1 MIIGVDINNDRKAWG
16 ERFGMTHFVNPK
28 DLGKDL
34 VPHLVN
40 MTKSGA
46 DQIGGADYT
55 FDCTGNVTVMRQAL
69 EACHRGWGQSIIIG
83 VAPAGAEISTRPF
96 QLVTGR
102 VWKGTAFG
110 GARGRTDVPKIV
122 DWYMQGK
129 IQIDPMITHVM
140 PLSRN
145 QQRVRIDEARGIDPR
160 RGDVL
165 GRIAPSFF
173 KRHCQPTG
181 RAHAHPVIGSAW
193 QAKTKLEKL
202 MRLNFV
208 TVDVFTTTQFA
219 GNPLGVVLN
228 AEGLSSEQMQTIA
241 AEFNLAETTF
251 VLPPKDPAHTA
262 EVRIFTPRHEM
273 PFAGHPNV
281 GTAFAL
287 AREGKSYG
295 RPVNG
300 DSVIFEEKAGLV
312 PISLLKDGVKIS
324 GARLASPQL
333 LSVTERNPRR
343 PRGARLLAVGGRYS
357 DDKPP
362 SLHRVLRRPVHSG
375 RTRKP

>member
-1 MIIGVDINNDRKAWG
+1 
-16 ERFGMTHFVNPK
+16 
-28 DLGKDL
+28 
-34 VPHLVN
+34 
-40 MTKSGA
+40 
-46 DQIGGADYT
+46 
-55 FDCTGNVTVMRQAL
+55 
-69 EACHRGWGQSIIIG
+69 
-83 VAPAGAEISTRPF
+83 
-96 QLVTGR
+96 
-102 VWKGTAFG
+102 
-110 GARGRTDVPKIV
+110 
-122 DWYMQGK
+122 
-129 IQIDPMITHVM
+129 
-140 PLSRN
+140 
-145 QQRVRIDEARGIDPR
+145 
-160 RGDVL
+160 
-165 GRIAPSFF
+165 
-173 KRHCQPTG
+173 
-181 RAHAHPVIGSAW
+181 
-193 QAKTKLEKL
+193 

-312 PISLLKDGVKIS
+312 PISLLKDGATIS

-333 LSVTERNPRR
+333 LSVMDEVPADLVARACSLSPDDILMTNHR
-343 PRGARLLAVGGRYS
+343 PCIASCGAPFILAELGSRDALARASGRAEVFAQEVSKYPATSTLIYTQVDEGDIHVRARMFAPHRGIPEDPATGSANVALIGLLAKLRPEQDLHLSKTIAQGVEMGRPSMLLAEAEKKDGSVIATYIGGRCM
-357 DDKPP
+357 
-362 SLHRVLRRPVHSG
+362 PVMSG
-375 RTRKP
+375 TIDLA